1 MSELIGKIKEKGIR
15 QSVRMISVKMKKQ
28 EKWDV
33 KNLRGKR
40 KNAIDKLLSR
50 EFDTVIIFENHFGF
64 YNIMLQ
70 RPQHLTKKLAD
81 ERTLVLY
88 NSYYDVDYKNPSRI
102 TRVAGNCFVLD
113 LYYYRN
119 EILRQ
124 LRQKRADRY
133 LMVYSTDTVPMSR
146 IRQYQ
151 QEGFKILYEYVDDI
165 NPDLIAPGRL
175 DMILERHES
184 LIKDPATYVIATA
197 TRLYENVRKI
207 NPAAKAALISN
218 GAECEKFPPDQK
230 TGEKEYLS
238 WLRPDSVKAGYYG
251 AMASWVDYDL
261 LKALA
266 DHPEIQI
273 ILIGIEHDAS
283 LQESGIL
290 EYKNVRFL
298 GKRPYEELA
307 GYAHFF
313 DVCMIPFVVN
323 DITESTSP
331 VKLFEYMAM
340 GKPVVAT
347 SLPEC
352 KKYEL
357 VKIAD
362 TKEDFVEDVL
372 KLAEK
377 GKSEEFQSR
386 LMECA
391 RGNDWKAKAAELKDF
406 IKEGGM
412 PDSVKKE
419 LKNER

>member
-88 NSYYDVDYKNPSRI
+88 NSYY
-102 TRVAGNCFVLD
+102 
-113 LYYYRN
+113 
-119 EILRQ
+119 E
-124 LRQKRADRY
+124 KRADRY

-391 RGNDWKAKAAELKDF
+391 RANDWKAQAAELKDF

-419 LKNER
+419 LINER

>member
-1 MSELIGKIKEKGIR
+1 
-15 QSVRMISVKMKKQ
+15 
-28 EKWDV
+28 
-33 KNLRGKR
+33 
-40 KNAIDKLLSR
+40 
-50 EFDTVIIFENHFGF
+50 
-64 YNIMLQ
+64 MLQ
-70 RPQHLTKKLAD
+70 RPQHLTRMLAD

-133 LMVYSTDTVPMSR
+133 LMVYSTDIVPMSR

-362 TKEDFVEDVL
+362 TKEDFVEEVL

-391 RGNDWKAKAAELKDF
+391 RANDWKAKAAELKDF

>member
-151 QEGFKILYEYVDDI
+151 EEGFKILYEYVDDI

-175 DMILERHES
+175 DMILERHEF

-207 NPAAKAALISN
+207 NPAAKTALISN

-230 TGEKEYLS
+230 TEEKEYLS
-238 WLRPDSVKAGYYG
+238 WLRSDSVKAGYYG

-266 DHPEIQI
+266 DHPKIQI

-377 GKSEEFQSR
+377 GKSEDFQSR

-391 RGNDWKAKAAELKDF
+391 RANDWKAKAAELKDF
-406 IKEGGM
+406 IKEGRM
-412 PDSVKKE
+412 PDSMKKE